1 MDPNFTQMITFRSDH
16 PETLVALAREW
27 DELQASEDVM
37 GFMGTRIL
45 ADRDDPGRYVM
56 IAEFGVV
63 DPELSAA
70 QEAFLNNSRAQTE
83 EFAERFRAVS
93 KGEPSGGTSTSC
105 TARRSCSCL
114 PIGAYNVSPHC
125 SRRPCEVEPFG
136 PPPRI
141 RPGVRSREGNAM
153 ASVPPNERSR
163 HGLAHL
169 GRQGRAAVRFGSDSW
184 DTCLAPM
191 AGALMAAHRG

>member
-1 MDPNFTQMITFRSDH
+1 MEPNFTQMITFRSDH

-27 DELQASEDVM
+27 DELQASQDVM
-37 GFMGTRIL
+37 GFMGARIL

-93 KGEPSGGTSTSC
+93 KGEPEWRHFDELYRT
-105 TARRSCSCL
+105 
-114 PIGAYNVSPHC
+114 
-125 SRRPCEVEPFG
+125 PF
-136 PPPRI
+136 
-141 RPGVRSREGNAM
+141 V
-153 ASVPPNERSR
+153 
-163 HGLAHL
+163 
-169 GRQGRAAVRFGSDSW
+169 
-184 DTCLAPM
+184 
-191 AGALMAAHRG
+191 